1 MPRVNRRIPVD
12 LYVNKMINGVPF
24 LARTRDLSREGV
36 FVHRLLE
43 PQAPNGAHI
52 AVEFALPG
60 TAEVIWAE
68 DDIVHDTDNGQGLR
82 FRELTPKQT
91 RLIEDFIANTSAVG

>member
-43 PQAPNGAHI
+43 PVAPNGAHI

-60 TAEVIWAE
+60 TGRGELE
-68 DDIVHDTDNGQGLR
+68 CEQ
-82 FRELTPKQT
+82 REGARRTATQYA
-91 RLIEDFIANTSAVG
+91 RLIAQGAGTVVERVE